1 MVGMNT
7 ENALENKPL
16 YRFFNVV
23 LFILYSF
30 VILITILA
38 GFVGYSSRELIS
50 ATVECKDGTSWD
62 ATKIYWDSH
71 ALCGICT
78 KRSADG
84 SKYTECDYEDMDYSV
99 YEVVDK
105 KYAWSWNVAIYPL
118 VVFIIGFGLV
128 DFLRLAVGYI
138 FSGRIAFENSL
149 LLKLVALMSQ
159 S

>member
-1 MVGMNT
+1 MT
-7 ENALENKPL
+7 EKKTFEDSSL
-16 YRFFNVV
+16 YRFFNVI
-23 LFILYSF
+23 LFILYSLA
-30 VILITILA
+30 ILITILA
-38 GFVGYSSRELIS
+38 GFIGYSSRELSS
-50 ATVECKDGTSWD
+50 ATVKCKDGTSWD
-62 ATKIYWDSH
+62 ATEIYWDSY

-84 SKYTECDYEDMDYSV
+84 SEYTECDYEDVDYSA

-105 KYAWSWNVAIYPL
+105 KYAWSWNMVIYPL
-118 VVFIIGFGLV
+118 VVFIMGFGLV
-128 DFLRLAVGYI
+128 DFLRLAVVYI

>member
-1 MVGMNT
+1 MIEKKTFEDN
-7 ENALENKPL
+7 PL

-38 GFVGYSSRELIS
+38 GFIGYSSRELIS

-62 ATKIYWDSH
+62 ATEIYWDSH

-84 SKYTECDYEDMDYSV
+84 SKYTECDYENMDYSV

-105 KYAWSWNVAIYPL
+105 KYAWSWNIVIYPL
-118 VVFIIGFGLV
+118 VVFIVGFGLV
-128 DFLRLAVGYI
+128 DFLKLAVVYI
-138 FSGRIAFENSL
+138 FSGRIVFEKSL